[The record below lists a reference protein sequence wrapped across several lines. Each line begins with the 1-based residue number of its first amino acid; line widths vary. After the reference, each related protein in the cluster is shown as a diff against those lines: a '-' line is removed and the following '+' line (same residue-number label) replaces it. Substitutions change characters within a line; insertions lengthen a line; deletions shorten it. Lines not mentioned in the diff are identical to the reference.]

1 MSRYLLVAILT
12 LGILGCAPKEGTRP
26 VSQPTVHNF
35 AQENDYI
42 IEALYYQQQ
51 GQYDKAWALFDEL
64 YKKTGKEEYAVEA
77 ARMLVMA
84 HRYKEAEK
92 FLTRLLKRYP
102 KNPDLYRFMTVVQL
116 QQKRYDE
123 GMLYANELL
132 KLQPDNLRNIDLMAS
147 INLIKGDLSAAY
159 KLYEN
164 YYAKHHDEDSLL
176 KMASILYHK
185 MHKPEEAL
193 RLLESHSKM
202 IGCSEKPCLFLAELY
217 RQKGD
222 MDHLADVYSRLYETT
237 QNGEYAQ
244 KAAEIYAFLKKYD
257 KAIELLKQSGADDR
271 LLLAIYKHT
280 KKFNAAAALAK
291 RLYDDTADP
300 IWLAEYGIL
309 TYEGS
314 KKRNDP
320 KLLKTVIRSL
330 HTAIEHG
337 VDDPL
342 YLNYLGYLLIDHDI
356 DPKWGMELV
365 RKALAQ
371 EPNSVYYIDSLAWGY
386 YRLHQCDKA
395 YRQMKRV
402 VDKMGLKDPE
412 IKKHWN
418 AINQCRSRKK

>member
-12 LGILGCAPKEGTRP
+12 LGILGCAPKEGAKP
-26 VSQPTVHNF
+26 ASQPTVHTF
-35 AQENDYI
+35 AHENDYI

-51 GQYDKAWALFDEL
+51 GRYDKAWALFDEL

-84 HRYKEAEK
+84 HRYKEAED
-92 FLTRLLKRYP
+92 FLTGLLKRYA

-123 GMLYANELL
+123 AMLYANELL

-147 INLIKGDLSAAY
+147 IYLIKGDLSAAY

-176 KMASILYHK
+176 KMASILYHR

-222 MDHLADVYSRLYETT
+222 MDHLADVYARLYETT

-257 KAIELLKQSGADDR
+257 KAINLLKRSGADDR

-280 KKFNAAAALAK
+280 KRFEEAAKLAK
-291 RLYDDTADP
+291 RLYDDTSDP

-309 TYEGS
+309 TYEGA

-330 HTAIEHG
+330 HTAIEDG

-356 DPKWGMELV
+356 DVKWGMELV

-371 EPNSVYYIDSLAWGY
+371 DPDSAYYIDSLAWGY
-386 YRLHQCDKA
+386 YRLHRCDEA

-402 VDKMGLKDPE
+402 VDKMGLNDPE